1 MSKPTKEKR
10 LQSRKSGLIMVV
22 VGIGGGGGGGVE
34 SGEEVVDNLN
44 REEGGVD
51 DVKSNALRHSN
62 DILPS

>member
-22 VGIGGGGGGGVE
+22 VGIGGGGGGGGVE

-44 REEGGVD
+44 REEGVIVD
-51 DVKSNALRHSN
+51 EKRNLLKAV
-62 DILPS
+62 P

>member
-22 VGIGGGGGGGVE
+22 VGIGGGGGGGGGVE

-51 DVKSNALRHSN
+51 DVKRKLLKAV
-62 DILPS
+62 P

>member
-22 VGIGGGGGGGVE
+22 VGIGGGGGGGGVE

-51 DVKSNALRHSN
+51 DVKRKLLKAV
-62 DILPS
+62 P

>member
-34 SGEEVVDNLN
+34 SGEVVDNLN

-51 DVKSNALRHSN
+51 DVKRKLLKAV
-62 DILPS
+62 P

>member
-22 VGIGGGGGGGVE
+22 VGIGGGGGGGGVE
-34 SGEEVVDNLN
+34 SGEVVDNLN

-51 DVKSNALRHSN
+51 DVKRKLLKAV
-62 DILPS
+62 P

>member
-22 VGIGGGGGGGVE
+22 VGIGGGGGGGGVE

-44 REEGGVD
+44 REEEGVD
-51 DVKSNALRHSN
+51 DVKRKLLKAV
-62 DILPS
+62 P